1 MDLDQLKNHP
11 LENPDINMGRLD
23 ESTIHF
29 VSDVMRE
36 INEMVSNDQVMPKF
50 YGTDKS
56 EMRRL

>member
-1 MDLDQLKNHP
+1 LDLDQLKNHP

-36 INEMVSNDQVMPKF
+36 INEMVSNDQVTRKF
-50 YGTDKS
+50 YKTDKS
-56 EMRRL
+56 EMQHL